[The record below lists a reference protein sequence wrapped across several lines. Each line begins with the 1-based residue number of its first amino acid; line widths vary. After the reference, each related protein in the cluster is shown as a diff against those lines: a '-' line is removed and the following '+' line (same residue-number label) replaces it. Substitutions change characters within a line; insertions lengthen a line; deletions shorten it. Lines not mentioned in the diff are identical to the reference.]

1 MSVQAGEGEVV
12 ASPAGWG
19 VCVSPISVDTGQSAL
34 TSKP

>member
-19 VCVSPISVDTGQSAL
+19 VCVSPISVDKVL
-34 TSKP
+34 

>member
-19 VCVSPISVDTGQSAL
+19 VCVLSISVDKVL
-34 TSKP
+34 